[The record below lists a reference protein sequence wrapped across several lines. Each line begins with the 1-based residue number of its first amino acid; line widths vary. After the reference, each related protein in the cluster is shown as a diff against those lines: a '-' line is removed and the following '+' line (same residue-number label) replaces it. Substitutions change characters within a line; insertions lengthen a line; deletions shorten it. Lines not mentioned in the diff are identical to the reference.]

1 MKELIDHHNKGA
13 KPRASKKR
21 KKITIILVMTV
32 IVGLI
37 SGGTLIVS
45 NHSGEPLLTTA
56 VKRGNITIK
65 ITEAGELR
73 AQDQVTV
80 SAINDKQIIW
90 MAPEGEWVEEGDTL
104 IILASEKYVISSGE
118 AQSSLLVAKADLSR
132 AISDLHA
139 QQAKEEGARKN
150 YESLPEL
157 AKKGFVMESEVEQAR
172 LAYMELKS
180 KTMAFR
186 ASVDA
191 ARANV
196 ERAARGFAQE
206 RRKLRE
212 GVYLAPRAGLVVY
225 ATMGDADNP
234 KKISLGMTPFEGMD
248 LMYLPDISSMMV
260 DAEISEVDLSRVKA
274 GLPVEIR
281 LDAYPDAVFKGEIKS
296 ISDLAR
302 RKVSQITGK
311 ATGAKVFDVTIK
323 VLEHDVRLKPGLTAN
338 VDIIVN
344 QHDDALF
351 IPLETI
357 FLDEQDQ
364 ALVYVKNHNGKI
376 ESRPIVL
383 GESND
388 RVAIVKEGLHDYE
401 RICLSRPALEQLT
414 QEESVTSWFTRI
426 TQYFKFAPTDSSAIP
441 KLVKA
446 GSDFQLTPSDSLSA
460 DSVASAL
467 NLNFA
472 LFDSLTADS
481 VKSKNKVSSLR

>member
-1 MKELIDHHNKGA
+1 
-13 KPRASKKR
+13 
-21 KKITIILVMTV
+21 
-32 IVGLI
+32 
-37 SGGTLIVS
+37 
-45 NHSGEPLLTTA
+45 
-56 VKRGNITIK
+56 
-65 ITEAGELR
+65 
-73 AQDQVTV
+73 
-80 SAINDKQIIW
+80 
-90 MAPEGEWVEEGDTL
+90 L

-118 AQSSLLVAKADLSR
+118 AQSSLLVAKADLSK

-139 QQAKEEGARKN
+139 QQAKEEAARKN

-225 ATMGDADNP
+225 ATMGDAENP

-260 DAEISEVDLSRVKA
+260 DAEISEVDLSRIKA

-281 LDAYPDAVFKGEIKS
+281 LDAYPEAVFKGEIKA
-296 ISDLAR
+296 IADLAR
-302 RKVSQITGK
+302 RKISRITGK

-323 VLEHDVRLKPGLTAN
+323 VLDQDGRLKPGLTAN

-344 QHDDALF
+344 QHDDALY
-351 IPLETI
+351 IPLEAI

-364 ALVYVKNHNGKI
+364 ALAYVKNDHGQI
-376 ESRPIVL
+376 ESRLLVL

-388 RVAIVKEGLHDYE
+388 RVAIVEEGLQE
-401 RICLSRPALEQLT
+401 GEKICLSRPTPEQIT
-414 QEESVTSWFTRI
+414 REEAGTTWFTRLEKSI
-426 TQYFKFAPTDSSAIP
+426 RHRIDQFFESAPAESQLADSAKTGFDFKFTRP
-441 KLVKA
+441 
-446 GSDFQLTPSDSLSA
+446 DSLLA
-460 DSVASAL
+460 DSVTAAL
-467 NLNFA
+467 SFNLA
-472 LFDSLTADS
+472 LLDSLAADS
-481 VKSKNKVSSLR
+481 VKSKVKVSSLR